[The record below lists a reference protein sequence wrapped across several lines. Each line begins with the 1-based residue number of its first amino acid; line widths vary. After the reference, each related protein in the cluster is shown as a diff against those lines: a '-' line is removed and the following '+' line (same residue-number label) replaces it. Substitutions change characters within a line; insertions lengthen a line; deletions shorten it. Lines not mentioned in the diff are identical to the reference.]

1 MVSESLSLCH
11 VVGTICRIA
20 GTPRLLQNAMMSSET
35 QTVPVKG
42 SSAQNLIFVLL
53 CGGFIVNGI
62 IITFIGPILPIFIAK
77 WRLDDTHAGMFFTT
91 QFVGSFIGVLAS
103 SAVVSAKGFKPA
115 ITLGLA
121 MMGIG
126 FALWSAPSYF
136 LALCASAFFGLGYGL
151 STPGTNLWVAET
163 YGDRRASA
171 LNVANLAWG
180 IGAISCSPLAL
191 LAVKTSHV
199 PLLLLVVGAFCCL
212 LAIALLRMPF
222 GHAVHVE
229 ESQAPGGD
237 TGSASVLTA
246 VMLAIL
252 FFVYVGTENGISG
265 WAAAHAKRYLTWNS
279 DTWTLAPMFFFG
291 GLLGGRAAGAAI
303 LLRLK
308 ETSVAIGGLLLA
320 AFGTIVFS
328 TATNKVTLFG
338 GVFLAGLGL
347 SSVYPIF
354 IAWLSHWFAERARS
368 VGGVLFA
375 LASLGGA
382 AMPPLVGVVSRATH
396 SLRWGLCV
404 PLAGCLVMLAVIA
417 LLRPTSRV

>member
-1 MVSESLSLCH
+1 M
-11 VVGTICRIA
+11 
-20 GTPRLLQNAMMSSET
+20 
-35 QTVPVKG
+35 
-42 SSAQNLIFVLL
+42 IFILL

-62 IITFIGPILPIFIAK
+62 IITFIGPILPVFIAK

-91 QFVGSFIGVLAS
+91 QFVGSFVGVLAS
-103 SAVVSAKGFKPA
+103 SALVSKKGFKPA

-121 MMGIG
+121 MMGVG
-126 FALWSAPSYF
+126 FALWDAPSYF

-180 IGAISCSPLAL
+180 VGAISCSPLAL

-199 PLLLLVVGAFCCL
+199 PLMLYVVGALCCL

-229 ESQAPGGD
+229 ESQALSENAGGA
-237 TGSASVLTA
+237 TFITA
-246 VMLAIL
+246 AMLAIL

-265 WAAAHAKRYLTWNS
+265 WAAAHAKRSLTWSS
-279 DTWTLAPMFFFG
+279 DTWALAPMFFFG
-291 GLLGGRAAGAAI
+291 GLLGGRAAGAAV

-308 ETSVAIGGLLLA
+308 ETTVAVGGLLLA
-320 AFGTIVFS
+320 AVGTIVFS
-328 TATNKVTLFG
+328 TATYKFTLFG

-354 IAWLSHWFAERARS
+354 IAWLSKWFGTRARK

-375 LASLGGA
+375 LASGGGA
-382 AMPPLVGVVSRATH
+382 VMPPLVGVVSRATN

-417 LLRPTSRV
+417 LLRPNSRS

>member
-1 MVSESLSLCH
+1 
-11 VVGTICRIA
+11 
-20 GTPRLLQNAMMSSET
+20 MMPSET
-35 QTVPVKG
+35 QTVPAKDT
-42 SSAQNLIFVLL
+42 SAQNLIFMLL

-62 IITFIGPILPIFIAK
+62 IITFIGPILPVFIAK
-77 WRLDDTHAGMFFTT
+77 WKLDDTHAGMFFTT

-103 SAVVSAKGFKPA
+103 SAVVSKKGFKPA
-115 ITLGLA
+115 ITVGLA
-121 MMGIG
+121 MMGVG
-126 FALWSAPSYF
+126 FALWDVPSYF
-136 LALCASAFFGLGYGL
+136 FALCASAFFGLGYGL

-180 IGAISCSPLAL
+180 VGAISCSPLAL
-191 LAVKTSHV
+191 VAVKTSHV
-199 PLLLLVVGAFCCL
+199 PLMLYVVGALCCL

-222 GHAVHVE
+222 GHAAQVK
-229 ESQAPGGD
+229 ESQPSSENSGG
-237 TGSASVLTA
+237 ANMIAA

-265 WAAAHAKRYLTWNS
+265 WAAAQAKRYLTWNS

-308 ETSVAIGGLLLA
+308 ETTVAVGGLLLA
-320 AFGTIVFS
+320 ALGTIIFS
-328 TATNKVTLFG
+328 SATYKLTLFG

-354 IAWLSHWFAERARS
+354 IAWLSKWFGARARR

-375 LASLGGA
+375 LASGGGA
-382 AMPPLVGVVSRATH
+382 VMPPLVGVVSRSTH

-404 PLAGCLVMLAVIA
+404 PLAGSVVMLAVIA
-417 LLRPTSRV
+417 LLRPNSRS